1 MEVWIR
7 LDERFALPE
16 RVQLTRVA
24 IADVDAIT
32 FNRSGEMIRAWF
44 DIPATMQPGI
54 YDLIVE
60 FPGRD
65 QRSIVFRHPFEIR

>member
-1 MEVWIR
+1 M
-7 LDERFALPE
+7 F
-16 RVQLTRVA
+16 QLTRIA

-32 FNRSGEMIRAWF
+32 FRRSGGTIHAWF
-44 DIPATMQPGI
+44 DIPATMRPSV

-65 QRSIVFRHPFEIR
+65 RRSVVFRFPFEIR